1 MIADVVLKGRSEAMD
16 EGGRKMLKR
25 AGVVLTMLIFIPIF
39 GGFGYLY
46 WWIFS
51 RPEFPRWVSILIVIG
66 SVALISAFIAAAIQR
81 FKEINKED
89 ESDLSKY

>member
-1 MIADVVLKGRSEAMD
+1 MAKL
-16 EGGRKMLKR
+16 
-25 AGVVLTMLIFIPIF
+25 AGVVLTMLIFIPLF

-51 RPEFPRWVSILIVIG
+51 QPEFPRWIGILIVIG
-66 SVALISAFIAAAIQR
+66 TVALITAFVAAAIQR